1 MHGESFAYSSYTSVL
16 SHLKNAG
23 HDIASE
29 NTIYKRKCMHID
41 HECLETLSC
50 VRGACNKMKGMSC
63 FIRGKGNK
71 VKWNSL
77 QSDESITKRIVSLY
91 IYIYQSL

>member
-16 SHLKNAG
+16 SYLKNSG
-23 HDIASE
+23 HEITSE

-50 VRGACNKMKGMSC
+50 NKMKGISC
-63 FIRGKGNK
+63 FVRGKGNK

-91 IYIYQSL
+91 IYQSL

>member
-1 MHGESFAYSSYTSVL
+1 
-16 SHLKNAG
+16 
-23 HDIASE
+23 
-29 NTIYKRKCMHID
+29 
-41 HECLETLSC
+41 
-50 VRGACNKMKGMSC
+50 MKGMSC

-91 IYIYQSL
+91 INISHFKRDIFQVLKAPWQVINSIAEMETWVSFLDDPVFH